1 MNKLKAAIYWASGC
15 GGCDVGLLDINEKL
29 LDVLDN
35 IEILFWPVAM
45 DIKYKDLNKLPNLDV
60 AIINGSIRNEENI
73 HIVKILRKKSK
84 ILVGFGSCACEG
96 GTLGLANLN
105 SKEELLKSV
114 YDESLTSQSL
124 QNARPST
131 SVQVQEGKLTLPD
144 ITEVNSSLDQLVKVD
159 YYVSGCPPP
168 VNLIIDLFQRIAANK
183 LPKLGSYIGPA
194 RSVCDECSRER
205 ISKPVTSIN
214 RIYQQHIDADKC
226 LLEQGILC
234 MGPATRGGCEAP
246 CVKANMPCAGCGGR
260 LDVSDQGARMIGAL
274 GAILL
279 TDHTQNLNELLGGM
293 KDPAGVL
300 YKYCLAVSLLRKKV
314 KVTSNE
320 RKERK

>member
-1 MNKLKAAIYWASGC
+1 MTKLKAAIYWASGC

-73 HIVKILRKKSK
+73 RIVKILRKKSK

-105 SKEELLKSV
+105 SKEELLKTV
-114 YDESLTSQSL
+114 YDELPTSQNQ
-124 QNARPST
+124 QNVRPST

-159 YYVSGCPPP
+159 YYVS
-168 VNLIIDLFQRIAANK
+168 
-183 LPKLGSYIGPA
+183 
-194 RSVCDECSRER
+194 
-205 ISKPVTSIN
+205 
-214 RIYQQHIDADKC
+214 
-226 LLEQGILC
+226 
-234 MGPATRGGCEAP
+234 
-246 CVKANMPCAGCGGR
+246 
-260 LDVSDQGARMIGAL
+260 
-274 GAILL
+274 
-279 TDHTQNLNELLGGM
+279 
-293 KDPAGVL
+293 
-300 YKYCLAVSLLRKKV
+300 
-314 KVTSNE
+314 
-320 RKERK
+320 